1 MSSPAATAPSSSGAT
16 QPPVP
21 PPPTEQQGASRER
34 RMESLGWLTESAVM
48 PKKHKAIEGVGAASI
63 LDLKAQL
70 YRTQE
75 EARNPAAPGAV
86 PAASGGEFRRAKI
99 RSAPT
104 DPLGAKNSGVDAR
117 AHNLKP

>member
-1 MSSPAATAPSSSGAT
+1 
-16 QPPVP
+16 
-21 PPPTEQQGASRER
+21 
-34 RMESLGWLTESAVM
+34 M

-75 EARNPAAPGAV
+75 EARKPTAHDAAAAA
-86 PAASGGEFRRAKI
+86 AASGEFRRAKK
-99 RSAPT
+99 RAAPG

-117 AHNLKP
+117 AHKYVSLLLLIDLIIRGIDESVPIAALC